1 MKAESETNRNIS
13 DSLKLSNKGYKIAV
27 ALALIFVFSLLIGYY
42 FVTRQPPEP
51 YSTIYLLDQQEKAID
66 YPELLVINNNNTFS
80 VYVVVENHM
89 GAKKDFEVL
98 QKVVNDA
105 IPSFPVEA
113 PVERSYTQTVENG
126 KAWETLATAT
136 INQTGSYSVIFE
148 LWIFNDNA
156 GTFEFSHN
164 YCVLNMDVIDQT

>member
-1 MKAESETNRNIS
+1 MKAESETNLSIS
-13 DSLKLSNKGYKIAV
+13 DQLKLSNKGYKIAV
-27 ALALIFVFSLLIGYY
+27 ALAIIFVFSLLIGYY

-113 PVERSYTQTVENG
+113 PVERSQHG
-126 KAWETLATAT
+126 KHDKDQE
-136 INQTGSYSVIFE
+136 
-148 LWIFNDNA
+148 
-156 GTFEFSHN
+156 SHN
-164 YCVLNMDVIDQT
+164 PRSGKKVPGERIFLLSL